1 MDGHQLVRAR
11 SFVSRRRSLLT
22 LCSVVV
28 LLLAAVAATQAS
40 AKNRGHDDRGDL
52 ARYILPPGNYGGVPF
67 TQNST
72 DQLPLYSGLTPL
84 RDNVTDADIQHFFLP
99 EDFQPIGQTH
109 EEQTG
114 RPGLRLIYD
123 SYGIPHVYGQTRA
136 DMAFGA
142 GWTTA
147 RDRGLLIQLGV
158 GPARAAVADIPNLD
172 AFSLVTSGQ
181 SFVPSAATE
190 ELVTKQRQLLVDTY
204 GEDGQQI
211 LADAQAYADGVTA
224 YNQAHGINQ
233 PPATVNDV
241 IATTAFIGSIFGAG
255 GGGEAANADLLAKL
269 RGSLGASEGFKAWDD
284 VMLADDEEAPTT
296 TKKRFDYPP
305 LTGGPVTGSVEL
317 DARSIQSLDPRAS
330 AADAAAAPARKQA
343 SNWLLTAHQRSATH
357 NTLGVMGPQL
367 GYYYP
372 EIVEQEDLH
381 GPGINAQG
389 VAGPG
394 FAMYILIGRTQD
406 YAWSLTSAGHDVRD
420 VFAEQLC
427 EPGGSAPTRASRHYL
442 FEGECR
448 PFEDFNAGTLGG
460 APVRYQTSVHGPV

>member
-1 MDGHQLVRAR
+1 MDGHPFGG
-11 SFVSRRRSLLT
+11 SFVGRRSLLILIAAIALLFT
-22 LCSVVV
+22 SVD
-28 LLLAAVAATQAS
+28 AAR
-40 AKNRGHDDRGDL
+40 AKKGGPDSGGDL

-72 DQLPLYSGLTPL
+72 DQLPLYSGLTPF

-136 DMAFGA
+136 DVAFGA

-190 ELVTKQRQLLVDTY
+190 ELVTKQQQLLVDTF
-204 GEDGQQI
+204 GADGQQI
-211 LADAQAYADGVTA
+211 LADAQAYADGVNA
-224 YNQAHGINQ
+224 YRQTHGINL
-233 PPATVNDV
+233 PAATVNDV

-269 RGSLGASEGFKAWDD
+269 RGSLGASEGYKAWDD

-296 TKKRFDYPP
+296 TDKRFNYPP

-317 DARSIQSLDPRAS
+317 DARSIQSLDPRQP

-372 EIVEQEDLH
+372 EIVQQIDLH

-389 VAGPG
+389 AAVPG
-394 FAMYILIGRTQD
+394 AAMYILIGRTQD
-406 YAWSLTSAGHDVRD
+406 YAWSRTAPSRPVRPTTTSTTASAG
-420 VFAEQLC
+420 
-427 EPGGSAPTRASRHYL
+427 PSRNSTPA
-442 FEGECR
+442 C
-448 PFEDFNAGTLGG
+448 
-460 APVRYQTSVHGPV
+460 